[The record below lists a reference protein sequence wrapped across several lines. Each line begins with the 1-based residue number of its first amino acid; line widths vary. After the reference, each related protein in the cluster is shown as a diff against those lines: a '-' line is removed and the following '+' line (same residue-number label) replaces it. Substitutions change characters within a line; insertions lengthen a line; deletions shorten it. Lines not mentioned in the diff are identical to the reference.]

1 MYLPVVVLT
10 NDTFLQD
17 KDIPKD
23 KVKDK
28 DIMKTRNQANEEKW
42 STRRATRQVVASA
55 LDYARHCSQKDGFCV
70 SKCHSRYPS
79 YEGNVNT
86 L

>member
-1 MYLPVVVLT
+1 MYLPVVLLT

-23 KVKDK
+23 KDKDK

-55 LDYARHCSQKDGFCV
+55 LDYARHCSQKLWDGFCL
-70 SKCHSRYPS
+70 SKRHSRYPL
-79 YEGNVNT
+79 GNVNT